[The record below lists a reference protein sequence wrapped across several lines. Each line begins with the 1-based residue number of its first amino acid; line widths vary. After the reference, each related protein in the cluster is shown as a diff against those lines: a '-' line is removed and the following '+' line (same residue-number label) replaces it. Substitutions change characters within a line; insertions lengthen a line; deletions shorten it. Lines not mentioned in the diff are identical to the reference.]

1 MKMKLKTVLAV
12 CAAIVLAVPAAAAK
26 PRVVTTLFPIY
37 DWTRN
42 IIGERKDAVELLPPL
57 NTGVDLHSY
66 QPSVDDILRI
76 STSDLF
82 IYTGG
87 LSDAWVERVLRD
99 AVNKKLA
106 AVSLIKA
113 LGERAREEETVE
125 GMEAG
130 HHHHGH
136 DEHEKDHD
144 RHEHEKDHGHH
155 EHEKDHDRHEHEK
168 DHGHHEHEKDHD
180 HHEHDEGPE
189 YDEHVWLSLVNA
201 RLLCGRIAQALSE
214 VDPQGADAYR
224 ANAASYCAKLDA
236 LDAKY
241 RAGVASAKHT
251 TLLFA
256 DRFPFRYL
264 VDDYGLSYFAAFQGC
279 SAESEASFK
288 TILFLADKLDALG
301 LPCVL
306 TIEGSSKKIAE
317 TVVRTAKRGP
327 VPILTLDSMQSVQAD
342 GIAGGPDY
350 LAVMERN
357 LTILQEALK

>member
-155 EHEKDHDRHEHEK
+155 EHEKE
-168 DHGHHEHEKDHD
+168 HD

-317 TVVRTAKRGP
+317 TVVRTAERGP
-327 VPILTLDSMQSVQAD
+327 VSILTLDSMQSVRAD
-342 GIAGGPDY
+342 GIASGPDY
-350 LAVMERN
+350 LTVMERN
-357 LTILQEALK
+357 LAILQEALK

>member
-130 HHHHGH
+130 HHHGH

-144 RHEHEKDHGHH
+144 HH
-155 EHEKDHDRHEHEK
+155 D
-168 DHGHHEHEKDHD
+168 
-180 HHEHDEGPE
+180 HDEGPE

-224 ANAASYCAKLDA
+224 ANAAAYCAKLDA

-241 RAGVASAKHT
+241 RAGVAKAKHT

-327 VPILTLDSMQSVQAD
+327 IPILTLDSMQSVRAD
-342 GIAGGPDY
+342 GIASAPDY

>member
-155 EHEKDHDRHEHEK
+155 EHEKDHD
-168 DHGHHEHEKDHD
+168 HHD
-180 HHEHDEGPE
+180 HDEGPE

-214 VDPQGADAYR
+214 VDPQGTDAYR
-224 ANAASYCAKLDA
+224 ANAAAYCAKLDA

-241 RAGVASAKHT
+241 RAGVAKAKHT

-327 VPILTLDSMQSVQAD
+327 VPILTLDSMQSVRAD
-342 GIAGGPDY
+342 GIASAPDY

-357 LTILQEALK
+357 LAILQEALK

>member
-1 MKMKLKTVLAV
+1 MKLKTVLAV

-42 IIGERKDAVELLPPL
+42 IIGERNDAVELLPPL

-136 DEHEKDHD
+136 
-144 RHEHEKDHGHH
+144 
-155 EHEKDHDRHEHEK
+155 
-168 DHGHHEHEKDHD
+168 HEHEKDHD

-224 ANAASYCAKLDA
+224 ANAAAYCAKLDA

-327 VPILTLDSMQSVQAD
+327 VPLLTLDSMQSVRAD
-342 GIAGGPDY
+342 GIAGAPDY

-357 LTILQEALK
+357 LAILQEALK

>member
-130 HHHHGH
+130 HHLHGH

-144 RHEHEKDHGHH
+144 RHEHEKDHDHH
-155 EHEKDHDRHEHEK
+155 EHEKDHGHHEHEN

-180 HHEHDEGPE
+180 HHDHDEGPE

-201 RLLCGRIAQALSE
+201 RLLCGRIAQALS
-214 VDPQGADAYR
+214 
-224 ANAASYCAKLDA
+224 
-236 LDAKY
+236 
-241 RAGVASAKHT
+241 
-251 TLLFA
+251 
-256 DRFPFRYL
+256 
-264 VDDYGLSYFAAFQGC
+264 
-279 SAESEASFK
+279 
-288 TILFLADKLDALG
+288 
-301 LPCVL
+301 
-306 TIEGSSKKIAE
+306 
-317 TVVRTAKRGP
+317 
-327 VPILTLDSMQSVQAD
+327 
-342 GIAGGPDY
+342 
-350 LAVMERN
+350 
-357 LTILQEALK
+357 

>member
-99 AVNKKLA
+99 VVNKKLA

-144 RHEHEKDHGHH
+144 RHEHK
-155 EHEKDHDRHEHEK
+155 
-168 DHGHHEHEKDHD
+168 KDHD
-180 HHEHDEGPE
+180 HHEHDDGPE

-214 VDPQGADAYR
+214 VDPQGTDAYR
-224 ANAASYCAKLDA
+224 ANAAAYCAKLDA

-327 VPILTLDSMQSVQAD
+327 IPILTLDSMQSVRAD
-342 GIAGGPDY
+342 GIASAPDY

-357 LTILQEALK
+357 LAILQEALK

>member
-99 AVNKKLA
+99 AVNKKLT

-144 RHEHEKDHGHH
+144 RHEHEKDH
-155 EHEKDHDRHEHEK
+155 D
-168 DHGHHEHEKDHD
+168 HHEHEKDHD

-224 ANAASYCAKLDA
+224 ANAAAYSAKLDA

-327 VPILTLDSMQSVQAD
+327 VPILSLDSMQSVRAD

-357 LTILQEALK
+357 LAILQEALK

>member
-130 HHHHGH
+130 HHHGH

-144 RHEHEKDHGHH
+144 HH
-155 EHEKDHDRHEHEK
+155 D
-168 DHGHHEHEKDHD
+168 
-180 HHEHDEGPE
+180 HDEGPE

-224 ANAASYCAKLDA
+224 ANAAAYCAKLDA

-342 GIAGGPDY
+342 GIASGPDY
-350 LAVMERN
+350 LTVMERN
-357 LTILQEALK
+357 LAILQEALK

>member
-1 MKMKLKTVLAV
+1 MKLKTVLAV

-82 IYTGG
+82 IYIGG

-106 AVSLIKA
+106 SVSLIKA
-113 LGERAREEETVE
+113 LGGRAREEETVE

-144 RHEHEKDHGHH
+144 H
-155 EHEKDHDRHEHEK
+155 HEHEK

-224 ANAASYCAKLDA
+224 ANAAAYSAKLDA

-327 VPILTLDSMQSVQAD
+327 VPILTLDSMQSVRAD
-342 GIAGGPDY
+342 GIASSPDY

-357 LTILQEALK
+357 LAILQEALK

>member
-1 MKMKLKTVLAV
+1 MKIKLKTVLAV
-12 CAAIVLAVPAAAAK
+12 CAAIVLAVPAAAK

-87 LSDAWVERVLRD
+87 LSDAWVERILRD

-144 RHEHEKDHGHH
+144 HH
-155 EHEKDHDRHEHEK
+155 D
-168 DHGHHEHEKDHD
+168 
-180 HHEHDEGPE
+180 HDEGPE
-189 YDEHVWLSLVNA
+189 YDVHVWLSLVNA

-327 VPILTLDSMQSVQAD
+327 VPILTLDSMQSVRAD
-342 GIAGGPDY
+342 GIASAPDY
-350 LAVMERN
+350 LTVMERN
-357 LTILQEALK
+357 LAILQEALK

>member
-26 PRVVTTLFPIY
+26 PRIVTTLFPIY

-87 LSDAWVERVLRD
+87 LSDAWVERVMRD

-106 AVSLIKA
+106 SVSLIKA
-113 LGERAREEETVE
+113 LGGRAREEETVE

-130 HHHHGH
+130 HHHGH

-144 RHEHEKDHGHH
+144 HH
-155 EHEKDHDRHEHEK
+155 D
-168 DHGHHEHEKDHD
+168 
-180 HHEHDEGPE
+180 HDEGPE

-214 VDPQGADAYR
+214 VDPQGTDAYR
-224 ANAASYCAKLDA
+224 ANAAAYCAKLDA

-327 VPILTLDSMQSVQAD
+327 VPILTLDSMQSVKAD
-342 GIAGGPDY
+342 GIAGAPDY

-357 LTILQEALK
+357 LAILQEALK

>member
-87 LSDAWVERVLRD
+87 LSDAWVERVMRD

-136 DEHEKDHD
+136 D
-144 RHEHEKDHGHH
+144 
-155 EHEKDHDRHEHEK
+155 
-168 DHGHHEHEKDHD
+168 EHEKDHD

-224 ANAASYCAKLDA
+224 ANAAAYCAKLDA

-342 GIAGGPDY
+342 GIASGPDY
-350 LAVMERN
+350 LTVMERN
-357 LTILQEALK
+357 LAILQEALK

>member
-1 MKMKLKTVLAV
+1 MKLKTVLAV

-42 IIGERKDAVELLPPL
+42 IIGERNDAVELLPPL

-136 DEHEKDHD
+136 DEHEKDH
-144 RHEHEKDHGHH
+144 G
-155 EHEKDHDRHEHEK
+155 
-168 DHGHHEHEKDHD
+168 

-224 ANAASYCAKLDA
+224 ANAAAYCAKLDA

-241 RAGVASAKHT
+241 RAGVAKAKHT

-327 VPILTLDSMQSVQAD
+327 VPILTLDSMQSVRAD
-342 GIAGGPDY
+342 GIASAPDY

-357 LTILQEALK
+357 LAILQEALK

>member
-130 HHHHGH
+130 HHHGH

-144 RHEHEKDHGHH
+144 HH
-155 EHEKDHDRHEHEK
+155 D
-168 DHGHHEHEKDHD
+168 
-180 HHEHDEGPE
+180 HDEGPE

-224 ANAASYCAKLDA
+224 ANAAAYCAKLDA

-327 VPILTLDSMQSVQAD
+327 APILTLDSMQSVKAD
-342 GIAGGPDY
+342 GIAGAPDY

-357 LTILQEALK
+357 LAILQEALK

>member
-144 RHEHEKDHGHH
+144 
-155 EHEKDHDRHEHEK
+155 
-168 DHGHHEHEKDHD
+168 

-224 ANAASYCAKLDA
+224 ANAAAYCAKLDT

-241 RAGVASAKHT
+241 RAGVAKAKHT

-317 TVVRTAKRGP
+317 TVVRTAERGP

-342 GIAGGPDY
+342 GIASAPDY

-357 LTILQEALK
+357 LAILQEALK

>member
-136 DEHEKDHD
+136 
-144 RHEHEKDHGHH
+144 
-155 EHEKDHDRHEHEK
+155 
-168 DHGHHEHEKDHD
+168 HEHEKDHD

-224 ANAASYCAKLDA
+224 VNAAAYCAKLDA

-241 RAGVASAKHT
+241 RADVAKAKHT

-327 VPILTLDSMQSVQAD
+327 VPILTLDSMQSVRAD
-342 GIAGGPDY
+342 GIASGPDY

-357 LTILQEALK
+357 LAILQEALK

>member
-144 RHEHEKDHGHH
+144 RHEHK
-155 EHEKDHDRHEHEK
+155 
-168 DHGHHEHEKDHD
+168 KDHD
-180 HHEHDEGPE
+180 HHEHDDGPE

-224 ANAASYCAKLDA
+224 ANAAAYSAKLDA

-327 VPILTLDSMQSVQAD
+327 IPILTLDSMQSVRAD
-342 GIAGGPDY
+342 GIASAPDY

-357 LTILQEALK
+357 LAILQEALK

>member
-125 GMEAG
+125 GMKAG

-144 RHEHEKDHGHH
+144 
-155 EHEKDHDRHEHEK
+155 
-168 DHGHHEHEKDHD
+168 HHEHEKDHD
-180 HHEHDEGPE
+180 HHDHDEGPE

-241 RAGVASAKHT
+241 RAGVAGAKHT

-327 VPILTLDSMQSVQAD
+327 VPILTLDSMQSVRAD

-350 LAVMERN
+350 LTVMERN
-357 LTILQEALK
+357 LAILQEALN

>member
-106 AVSLIKA
+106 SVSLIKA
-113 LGERAREEETVE
+113 LGGRAREEETVE

-130 HHHHGH
+130 HHHGH

-144 RHEHEKDHGHH
+144 YH
-155 EHEKDHDRHEHEK
+155 DHDK
-168 DHGHHEHEKDHD
+168 
-180 HHEHDEGPE
+180 GPE

-241 RAGVASAKHT
+241 RAGVAGAKHT

-327 VPILTLDSMQSVQAD
+327 VPILTLDSMQSVRAD

-350 LAVMERN
+350 LTVMERN
-357 LTILQEALK
+357 LAILQEALK

>member
-136 DEHEKDHD
+136 
-144 RHEHEKDHGHH
+144 
-155 EHEKDHDRHEHEK
+155 
-168 DHGHHEHEKDHD
+168 HEHEKDHD

-224 ANAASYCAKLDA
+224 VNAAAYCAKLDA

-241 RAGVASAKHT
+241 RADVAKAKHT

-327 VPILTLDSMQSVQAD
+327 VPILTLDSMQSVRAD
-342 GIAGGPDY
+342 GIASAPDY

-357 LTILQEALK
+357 LAILQEALK

>member
-1 MKMKLKTVLAV
+1 MKMKLKPVLAV

-66 QPSVDDILRI
+66 QHSVDDILRI

-87 LSDAWVERVLRD
+87 LSDAWVERVMRD

-130 HHHHGH
+130 HHHGH

-144 RHEHEKDHGHH
+144 HH
-155 EHEKDHDRHEHEK
+155 D
-168 DHGHHEHEKDHD
+168 
-180 HHEHDEGPE
+180 HDEGPE

-224 ANAASYCAKLDA
+224 ANAAAYSAKLDA

-342 GIAGGPDY
+342 GIASGPDY
-350 LAVMERN
+350 LTVMERN
-357 LTILQEALK
+357 LAILQEALK

>member
-1 MKMKLKTVLAV
+1 MKIKLKTVLAV
-12 CAAIVLAVPAAAAK
+12 CAAIVLAVPAAAK

-87 LSDAWVERVLRD
+87 LSDAWVERILRD

-144 RHEHEKDHGHH
+144 HH
-155 EHEKDHDRHEHEK
+155 D
-168 DHGHHEHEKDHD
+168 
-180 HHEHDEGPE
+180 HDEGPE

-224 ANAASYCAKLDA
+224 ANAAAYSAKLDA

-241 RAGVASAKHT
+241 RAGVASAKYT

-264 VDDYGLSYFAAFQGC
+264 VDDCARLFCGLRVSCRRCRVFSVYVLFRAF
-279 SAESEASFK
+279 FWRV
-288 TILFLADKLDALG
+288 F
-301 LPCVL
+301 
-306 TIEGSSKKIAE
+306 
-317 TVVRTAKRGP
+317 
-327 VPILTLDSMQSVQAD
+327 
-342 GIAGGPDY
+342 
-350 LAVMERN
+350 
-357 LTILQEALK
+357 

>member
-155 EHEKDHDRHEHEK
+155 EHEKDHD
-168 DHGHHEHEKDHD
+168 

-241 RAGVASAKHT
+241 RADVAKAKHT

-327 VPILTLDSMQSVQAD
+327 VPILTLDSMQSVRAD
-342 GIAGGPDY
+342 GIASGSDY

-357 LTILQEALK
+357 LAILQEALK

>member
-1 MKMKLKTVLAV
+1 MKIKLKTVLAV
-12 CAAIVLAVPAAAAK
+12 CAAIVLAVPAAAK

-87 LSDAWVERVLRD
+87 LSDAWVERILRD

-144 RHEHEKDHGHH
+144 HH
-155 EHEKDHDRHEHEK
+155 D
-168 DHGHHEHEKDHD
+168 
-180 HHEHDEGPE
+180 HDEGPE

-327 VPILTLDSMQSVQAD
+327 VPILTLDSMQSVRAD
-342 GIAGGPDY
+342 GIASAPDY
-350 LAVMERN
+350 LTVMERN
-357 LTILQEALK
+357 LAILQEALK

>member
-87 LSDAWVERVLRD
+87 LSDAWVERVMRD

-136 DEHEKDHD
+136 D
-144 RHEHEKDHGHH
+144 
-155 EHEKDHDRHEHEK
+155 
-168 DHGHHEHEKDHD
+168 EHEKDHD

-241 RAGVASAKHT
+241 RAGVAKAKHT

-327 VPILTLDSMQSVQAD
+327 VPILTLDSMQSVRAD
-342 GIAGGPDY
+342 GIASGPDY
-350 LAVMERN
+350 LTVMERN
-357 LTILQEALK
+357 LAILQEALK

>member
-87 LSDAWVERVLRD
+87 LSDAWAERVLRD

-144 RHEHEKDHGHH
+144 H
-155 EHEKDHDRHEHEK
+155 HEHEK

-224 ANAASYCAKLDA
+224 ANAAAYSAKLDA

-327 VPILTLDSMQSVQAD
+327 VPILTLDSMQSVRAD

-350 LAVMERN
+350 LTVMERN
-357 LTILQEALK
+357 LAILQEALK